1 MSVSIRLAKF
11 GKKNAP
17 TYKVVVANT
26 KDKRNGRFIEVLGFY
41 NPHQKTDSFSV
52 NKQKYEEWQK
62 KGALTTPAVEKLVSG
77 KYNYTKY
84 NPKAKKVEAS
94 TEV

>member
-26 KDKRNGRFIEVLGFY
+26 KDKRNGRFIDVLGFY
-41 NPHQKTDSFSV
+41 NPHQKTSSFSID
-52 NKQKYEEWQK
+52 KEKYEEWQK
-62 KGALTTPAVEKLVSG
+62 KGAMTTQAVEKLVSG

-84 NPKAKKVEAS
+84 NPKSKKIESS

>member
-26 KDKRNGRFIEVLGFY
+26 KDKRNGRFIDVLGFY
-41 NPHQKTDSFSV
+41 NPHQKTSSFLIDRE
-52 NKQKYEEWQK
+52 KYE
-62 KGALTTPAVEKLVSG
+62 
-77 KYNYTKY
+77 
-84 NPKAKKVEAS
+84 
-94 TEV
+94 